1 LPAAPEADFSALAAR
16 GRLAGS
22 GLSRAGRWS
31 ISLSLVPAAFAA
43 DYLTGDEVSSSLFY
57 VLAVAAGAWLLG
69 RRPGLLLALL
79 STAAWE
85 ISYELVGIRFSSR
98 TVLFWNL
105 AAELGIYVTLAL
117 ALARLRLGLEQER
130 LLTTRLHE

>member
-1 LPAAPEADFSALAAR
+1 MVRHPGSPPDTPVAAGDIDIHLPAAPEADFSALAAR

-31 ISLSLVPAAFAA
+31 ISLSLVAAAFAA

-79 STAAWE
+79 
-85 ISYELVGIRFSSR
+85 
-98 TVLFWNL
+98 
-105 AAELGIYVTLAL
+105 
-117 ALARLRLGLEQER
+117 
-130 LLTTRLHE
+130 